1 MSWATSKPF
10 EFPQTLLPA
19 RCSESLLHQCNFTRR
34 EVNVTS
40 QVSCRMNSLNERPVE
55 IFVRAL
61 TSSDD
66 RKFPSVGLGHK
77 IPGPVVPGVFASSRA
92 NGLLCPGV
100 VAAHRGLRGYLD
112 RLQYPLRL
120 LRCESVASPAA
131 QFAAPSIRHA
141 PHASHSASAT
151 PVQPLPATRAHV
163 QLLICLPQ
171 STPEWSVPVSGGE
184 SHSQPLR
191 DLCQCV
197 PPPIPAS
204 VEIPPSSVQRLAR
217 LRSHSNPRAGCSPP
231 ASFPAQAHRVP
242 GVRSTRLSLAR
253 LVAQP
258 SNAARQQSVV
268 SDFPACPPQL
278 PQQSPCLE
286 SSAPP
291 H

>member
-19 RCSESLLHQCNFTRR
+19 RCSESLLHQCNFTRW

-40 QVSCRMNSLNERPVE
+40 EVSCRVYSLNERPVK

-61 TSSDD
+61 ASSGD

-77 IPGPVVPGVFASSRA
+77 IPEPVVPDVFASSRA

-112 RLQYPLRL
+112 RPQYPPRL
-120 LRCESVASPAA
+120 LRCEPVASPAA

-151 PVQPLPATRAHV
+151 PVQPLPATHVHV

-171 STPEWSVPVSGGE
+171 SNPEWSVPVSAGE

-191 DLCQCV
+191 DLCRCV

-204 VEIPPSSVQRLAR
+204 VEIHPSSVQRLAR
-217 LRSHSNPRAGCSPP
+217 LRSHSNPRAGCFPP

-242 GVRSTRLSLAR
+242 GVRLTRLSLAR

-258 SNAARQQSVV
+258 SNVVRQQSVD
-268 SDFPACPPQL
+268 SDFPAV
-278 PQQSPCLE
+278 
-286 SSAPP
+286 APRLAE
-291 H
+291 